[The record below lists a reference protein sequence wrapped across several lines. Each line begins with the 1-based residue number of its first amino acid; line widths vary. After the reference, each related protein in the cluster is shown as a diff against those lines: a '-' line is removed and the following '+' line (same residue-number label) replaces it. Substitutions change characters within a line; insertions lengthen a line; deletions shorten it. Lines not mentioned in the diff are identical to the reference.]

1 MYLEWIDIDTA
12 GNKFRRYACRSHCL
26 TLLVHL
32 FMLYCV
38 DTFLPC
44 SLDPIW
50 TPEPRP
56 LIYIILCEAFNES
69 IGDDMATNG
78 YQWSIKI
85 STNCLTPFR
94 QYLCTQSIFDWPT
107 SLILPIFP
115 WTTLQR
121 KWATHDFQ
129 LKWPLLELSHTQIR
143 PEYLCFCKFW
153 MAKKSSMYSIV
164 ITD

>member
-38 DTFLPC
+38 DSFLPC

-56 LIYIILCEAFNES
+56 LIYIILFEARNES

-85 STNCLTPFR
+85 STNCSTPFR

-107 SLILPIFP
+107 SLITPNTPMGDSATQMQSFPPATSWSSLPP
-115 WTTLQR
+115 N
-121 KWATHDFQ
+121 Q
-129 LKWPLLELSHTQIR
+129 LRYFCVCPLWISGKISLYLILS
-143 PEYLCFCKFW
+143 
-153 MAKKSSMYSIV
+153 
-164 ITD
+164 

>member
-38 DTFLPC
+38 DSFLPC

-56 LIYIILCEAFNES
+56 LIYIILFEARNES

-85 STNCLTPFR
+85 STNCSTPFR

-107 SLILPIFP
+107 SLITPN
-115 WTTLQR
+115 TTMGNSEV
-121 KWATHDFQ
+121 T
-129 LKWPLLELSHTQIR
+129 PLLATFWSSLTQVKTRIFLFLQIVNER
-143 PEYLCFCKFW
+143 KNLYL
-153 MAKKSSMYSIV
+153 IV